1 MPIIEAKSN
10 LNVVIGILKR
20 QKCFLITTRP
30 KGKSFEDFWEFPG
43 GKVEKNESLKQA
55 LSRELREELSIQTY
69 QRSFTLLDKYKYK
82 ISNKIITLYF
92 FICDRWT
99 GKIRPNENQDFKWV
113 NKKNFCNYNFLP
125 SNNKI
130 IKLLSI

>member
-10 LNVVIGILKR
+10 VDVVIGILKK
-20 QKCFLITTRP
+20 QKYFLITTRP

-69 QRSFTLLDKYKYK
+69 QKSFILLDTYKYK
-82 ISNKIITLYF
+82 IFEKTINLYF

-99 GKIRPNENQDFKWV
+99 GTIRPNENQEFKWV
-113 NKKNFCNYNFLP
+113 NKKDFCNYNFLP

-130 IKLLSI
+130 ITILSV